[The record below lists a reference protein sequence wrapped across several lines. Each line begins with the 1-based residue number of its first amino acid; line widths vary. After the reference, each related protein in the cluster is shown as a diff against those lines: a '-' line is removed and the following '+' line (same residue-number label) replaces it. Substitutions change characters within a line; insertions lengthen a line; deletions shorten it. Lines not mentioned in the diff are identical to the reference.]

1 MLIMRQRQN
10 TRDTTGHTH
19 KNADIGEG
27 DYDYH
32 IVEHFREVPN
42 FMFFEDRAVNAKI
55 KTEINSHAPVFHM
68 QSYW

>member
-1 MLIMRQRQN
+1 MTHLTVATMLIMRQRQN

-32 IVEHFREVPN
+32 NYSGTF
-42 FMFFEDRAVNAKI
+42 
-55 KTEINSHAPVFHM
+55 S
-68 QSYW
+68 